1 MLKNRTWLIAA
12 TLIAG
17 LVTGAMADDSI
28 EQQLKALQA
37 QLNAVQQTNQR
48 LESEM
53 AQMRTANDANWLNE
67 RRAEEVKSLVK
78 EVLNDADTRASMLEG
93 GMSAGHNG
101 KNFFLASEDGSFL
114 LKIGGQIQFRH
125 IWAHQDNAS
134 DEDDTGFQARRLK
147 LKFGGHVG
155 DPKFTYAINLE
166 ANRNGGNVGV
176 YEAYVGYDFGN
187 GLSAKAGAIKI
198 PFLRQELISSA
209 KQIAV
214 DRSLVNEY
222 FTLNYSDQIQLN
234 YAAEKFK
241 LAFSFSDGSNAAL
254 TDIGVDGVDYALS
267 LRGELLVAGSWKQF
281 GDVTA
286 WSKDDTGL
294 LLGAAIFYSEGDAAN
309 GGTADYTA
317 WTVDASAEVG
327 SLGLLVAYMGAD
339 IDPDSGTGVSPMG
352 ILVEAGYQIIPDK
365 LEPFVRWEFIDHD
378 SASFEDLEVLTFGLN
393 WYIRGHNAKV
403 TTDVLWVYDG
413 NFGSNPFGASTFTDG
428 LGFSESYSAGSGAVS
443 DDIIVWRAQFQLLF

>member
-17 LVTGAMADDSI
+17 LVTGAMAGDSV

-37 QLNAVQQTNQR
+37 QLKAVQQTN
-48 LESEM
+48 
-53 AQMRTANDANWLNE
+53 AQLQSQVAELRSANDANWLNE

-78 EVLNDADTRASMLEG
+78 EVLNDADTRASLLEG

-114 LKIGGQIQFRH
+114 LKIAGQIQFRH
-125 IWAHQDNAS
+125 IWAHQDNAA

-222 FTLNYSDQIQLN
+222 FTLNYSDQVQLN
-234 YAAEKFK
+234 YAADKFK
-241 LAFSFSDGSNAAL
+241 LAFSFSDGANGGL
-254 TDIGVDGVDYALS
+254 DDIGVDGVDYALS
-267 LRGELLVAGSWKQF
+267 LRGELLLAGTWKQF
-281 GDVTA
+281 DDVSA

-294 LLGAAIFYSEGDAAN
+294 LLGAAIFFSEGDAAN

-339 IDPDSGTGVSPMG
+339 IDPDTGTSVSPWG
-352 ILVEAGYQIIPDK
+352 LLVEAGYQLVPDK
-365 LEPFVRWEFIDHD
+365 LEPFVR
-378 SASFEDLEVLTFGLN
+378 
-393 WYIRGHNAKV
+393 
-403 TTDVLWVYDG
+403 
-413 NFGSNPFGASTFTDG
+413 
-428 LGFSESYSAGSGAVS
+428 
-443 DDIIVWRAQFQLLF
+443 